1 MMKSCIKIFAALFAV
16 AMMASGCTKETED
29 LIVGLWEVQYTSRT
43 MYEDQ
48 ATTRSYL
55 NEDESWFYKFKKDNT
70 GYIDHFGYEE
80 FTYTINGETLTIT
93 TSVDMDGKGSGGST
107 YTETFNI
114 DKLDEK
120 EAVIRML
127 HESPDSDYRIHM
139 KRVGN

>member
-1 MMKSCIKIFAALFAV
+1 MKLIAALFAV
-16 AMMASGCTKETED
+16 AMMASGCTKENED
-29 LIVGLWEVQYTSRT
+29 LIVGLWEVQYTTVT
-43 MYEDQ
+43 MHEDQ
-48 ATTRSYL
+48 TTTRYDL
-55 NEDESWFYKFKKDNT
+55 NEDESWFYKFRKDNT

-80 FTYTINGETLTIT
+80 FAYTLNGETLTIT
-93 TSVDMDGKGSGGST
+93 LPDEANGKGGGGRT
-107 YTETFNI
+107 YTETFNV